1 MHKFLIVGL
10 LVFSSVPFA
19 RAQDGDWG
27 SFMSFRT
34 EMDRLSRESRLQNPL
49 LLLDF
54 SCSGEEGGCDPIL
67 RMFVRTASTDK
78 YRLPM
83 LPPRLSLENGEIKA
97 DKKRYKTEKK
107 QGEALL
113 AEACETLPQTE
124 ICDGPWGLKKIFKL
138 SELEGEGAFALKLQ
152 THLQKPGATSSQVGA
167 DSPEQTLRMEIPL
180 AAVSQRVVV
189 FLWEENGVLNLPQ
202 TFVPGAS

>member
-1 MHKFLIVGL
+1 MRKLLIVGL
-10 LVFSSVPFA
+10 LLASSVPAA

-27 SFMSFRT
+27 NFMSFRS

-54 SCSGEEGGCDPIL
+54 SCSGEEGACDPIL

-83 LPPRLSLENGEIKA
+83 LPPRLSLENGKIKP
-97 DKKRYKTEKK
+97 DKKRFKSEKK

-113 AEACETLPQTE
+113 AEACGTLPQTE
-124 ICDGPWGLKKIFKL
+124 ICEGRWGLKKIFAL
-138 SELEGEGAFALKLQ
+138 SELESDGVYELKLQ

-167 DSPEQTLRMEIPL
+167 DSPEQTLKMEIPL
-180 AAVSQRVVV
+180 AAVSQRIVV